1 MATYKGLGF
10 DTTSARYRI
19 GTSLDDITFVA
30 DITAQNGIGVTTG
43 GLTVT
48 AGGVTITAGGLDLNA
63 GGADI
68 VGGLVTD
75 TLTVSGDASI
85 GGDLT
90 VTGDIVSRGAVN
102 LVVEDNFIDL
112 NFGNTTITS
121 ESGGLTISMNRT
133 AGFTAST
140 VTTFVAGIASTSN
153 PTFTNTDATGSTALA
168 AADIVMIVG
177 ATQEGNNG
185 LYEVSAVNQATFPQT
200 VTIKGIGTAAVSGSL
215 PFCQTQFEAEA
226 GASASAMKIDLAVWA
241 VADGTVNFKDSAGS
255 PYAKGT
261 FITNYA
267 TAAVLTNFNA
277 NGSYT
282 VATSTLQSAYNG
294 GATITT
300 ASSTDIAF
308 TLAAG
313 DFTASGT
320 GAVSLTPT
328 AASTFTSAA
337 ALTLTSGAAATWS
350 TGAGVLTL
358 DGAAGVTLAG
368 NSDAIT
374 VTGDSLDVN
383 TDITANG
390 SITLDGAAAQLI
402 SKAADADADD
412 LTISLTGNH
421 DSSILISSEGSGTD
435 ALTLQ
440 TINNGG
446 DLKVSA
452 AGNAGIS
459 GTTCTMDAS
468 AGGVSIEA
476 SSTSDLTVAANVAT
490 DVALTVSAKNTNAG
504 GAATLALKSDNF
516 YTSFGIV
523 GGTGNV
529 ALGDVCYIENSSGT
543 PRIVKAQ
550 ANAIAT
556 SKVAGI
562 CVTAAVAG
570 AASDLATAG
579 VVAVTADASVAV
591 SFQGS
596 YVYLDAVNPGKVTL
610 TPPSSLNSCVV
621 QVGIVAAAAGSTA
634 ITIIVQPAFLLEN
647 G

>member
-19 GTSLDDITFVA
+19 GTAADDITFVA
-30 DITAQNGIGVTTG
+30 DITAQNGLGVTAG

-48 AGGVTITAGGLDLNA
+48 AGGVTITAGGLDLNN

-112 NFGNTTITS
+112 NFGNTTTTT

-133 AGFTAST
+133 VGFTAST
-140 VTTFVAGIASTSN
+140 VTTFVAGSAGVSN
-153 PTFTNTDATGSTALA
+153 PTFTNTDATGSTVLA

-185 LYEVSAVNQATFPQT
+185 LYEVSAVNQASFPQT
-200 VTIKGIGTAAVSGSL
+200 VTIKGIGTAVVSGSL
-215 PFCQTQFEAEA
+215 PFCQTQFEAET
-226 GASASAMKIDLAVWA
+226 GATASAMKIDLAVWA
-241 VADGTVNFKDSAGS
+241 VADGTVNFKDSGGVA
-255 PYAKGT
+255 YAKGT

-267 TAAVLTNFNA
+267 TAAVLSDFSG

-300 ASSTDIAF
+300 ASSTDIAL
-308 TLAAG
+308 TLTSG
-313 DFTASGT
+313 NFTASGG

-350 TGAGVLTL
+350 TGAGLLTI
-358 DGAAGVTLAG
+358 DGAAGVTLVG
-368 NSDAIT
+368 NSDPVT

-383 TDITANG
+383 TAITANG
-390 SITLDGAAAQLI
+390 DITLDGAAAQLV
-402 SKAADADADD
+402 SKAATGATQD

-421 DSSILISSEGSGTD
+421 DSSLILSSEGTGTD

-440 TINNGG
+440 TVTNGG
-446 DLKVSA
+446 EIKIASV
-452 AGNAGIS
+452 GNAGIS

-476 SSTSDLTVAANVAT
+476 SSTSDLTVAANVAS
-490 DVALTVSAKNTNAG
+490 DVALTISAKNTNAG
-504 GAATLALKSDNF
+504 GDATLALKSDLF
-516 YTSFGIV
+516 YTSFGIKA
-523 GGTGNV
+523 GTGNV
-529 ALGDVCYIENSSGT
+529 TAGNVCYIENDSGT
-543 PRIVKAQ
+543 ARIVMAD
-550 ANAIAT
+550 ASAIA
-556 SKVAGI
+556 SSAVAGI
-562 CVTAAVAG
+562 CVTTGVADV
-570 AASDLATAG
+570 ASDLAVSGTLA
-579 VVAVTADASVAV
+579 VVADATVAA
-591 SFQGS
+591 SEIGN
-596 YVYLDAVNPGKVTL
+596 YVYLSETAGKVTR
-610 TPPSSLNSCVV
+610 TAPTAAGSCVV
-621 QVGIVAAAAGSTA
+621 QVGIVAAAAGTTA
-634 ITIIVQPAFLLEN
+634 VTIIVQPAFLLEN